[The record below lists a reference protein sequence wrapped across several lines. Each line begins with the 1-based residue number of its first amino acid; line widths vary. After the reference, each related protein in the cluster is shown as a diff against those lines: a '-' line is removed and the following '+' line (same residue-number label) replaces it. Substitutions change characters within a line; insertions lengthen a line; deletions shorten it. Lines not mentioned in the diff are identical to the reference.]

1 MTNFFHKKGMV
12 GINSLHIL
20 AGIFIVFTLLSSCTT
35 PKVAGYFKNITR
47 DTVLSTNLVNEEL
60 KIKKG
65 DIMSI
70 FISSLNKEE
79 DELYNLKLSNQTT
92 LAPLGYPVDD
102 AGEIYLHNIGKV
114 KAEGSTR
121 KQLKLS
127 LEQKLLP
134 YLKDPVATVNFENH
148 HVTVIGEIGK
158 PQVMAMPEEKISII
172 DLLAQSGNAML
183 NAELSNVLV
192 IRQKDNSRELKRLNL
207 EDNSIFNSSFYYLQ
221 PNDVVVLNLD
231 EKKVQR
237 EIKRQ
242 NYQQV
247 STLVLQTLTMVL
259 VIYQTF
265 FRK

>member
-1 MTNFFHKKGMV
+1 MTNFFQKKGII
-12 GINSLHIL
+12 GINGLRIVASI
-20 AGIFIVFTLLSSCTT
+20 IIVFVLLSSCTT
-35 PKVAGYFKNITR
+35 PKVSGYFKNITR
-47 DTVLSTNLVNEEL
+47 DTVLSANLVNEEL

-79 DELYNLKLSNQTT
+79 DELYNLKLSNQTS

-114 KAEGSTR
+114 KAEGFTR
-121 KQLKLS
+121 KQLKYS

-148 HVTVIGEIGK
+148 HVTVIGEIGR
-158 PQVMAMPEEKISII
+158 PQVMPMPEEKISII

-183 NAELSNVLV
+183 NTELSNVLV
-192 IRQKDNSRELKRLNL
+192 IRQKDNSRELKRINL
-207 EDNSIFNSSFYYLQ
+207 EDNSIFNSPFYYLQ

-242 NYQQV
+242 NYQQI